1 MTQPKKTAFYDL
13 HVKNGAKIV
22 EFAGYLMPIQF
33 KGIIEEHRRVR
44 SSVGL
49 FDITHMGEF
58 EVWGKDAEKFI
69 QRMTTNDAS
78 AVLNEIDGVVESI
91 RVRDRDTKILV
102 KGHSGELKE
111 YLVPF
116 WLSWDTTL
124 DELFVYRKLG
134 LKPGDLVKAGQS
146 LWGPLN
152 TYQVQYSCM
161 CYDHGGIVDD
171 LLVYRLPDH
180 FLLVVNGACLD
191 KDFKWLS
198 DHLSGDVK
206 LINKSDETALLA
218 LQGPKAEEVMR
229 RLTDKN
235 LSGIKYYWSAWG
247 KVNGVELLFSRT
259 GYTGE
264 DGFEIYFSPAV
275 AERMWNA
282 LMDAGREFNI
292 EPIGLG
298 ARDSLRLEM
307 KYMLYGND
315 IDQTT
320 NPLEA
325 GLGWIVKPDKGN
337 FIGREPILKLKEQG
351 LKRKLVAFELLD
363 KAFPR
368 QHYEIQKNGKKIG
381 EVTSGT
387 FSPSLDKG
395 IGLGYVPIEH
405 SEAGTE
411 LDIMIRGKQN
421 KAVVVK
427 APFYKQFTH
436 K

>member
-1 MTQPKKTAFYDL
+1 MAQPKKTAFYDL

-33 KGIIEEHRRVR
+33 RGIIEEHRRVR
-44 SSVGL
+44 STVGL

-58 EVWGKDAEKFI
+58 EVRGSDAEKFI
-69 QRMTTNDAS
+69 QRMTTNDVSQLA
-78 AVLNEIDGVVESI
+78 
-91 RVRDRDTKILV
+91 
-102 KGHSGELKE
+102 
-111 YLVPF
+111 
-116 WLSWDTTL
+116 
-124 DELFVYRKLG
+124 
-134 LKPGDLVKAGQS
+134 
-146 LWGPLN
+146 

-198 DHLSGDVK
+198 DHLTGDVK
-206 LINKSDETALLA
+206 LNNVSDETALLA
-218 LQGPKAEEVMR
+218 LQGPKAEQVLR
-229 RLTDKN
+229 NLTGVS
-235 LSGIKYYWSAWG
+235 LSDIKFYWATWG
-247 KVNGVELLFSRT
+247 KVNGIEMLFSRT

-264 DGFEIYFSPAV
+264 DGFELYFSPSV
-275 AERMWNA
+275 AEKMWNA
-282 LMDAGREFNI
+282 LMEAGREFNI

-325 GLGWIVKPDKGN
+325 GIGWIVKPDKGD
-337 FIGREPILKLKEQG
+337 FIGRGPILKLKEEG

-395 IGLGYVPIEH
+395 IGLGYVPVEH
-405 SEAGTE
+405 SDIGTE
-411 LDIMIRGKQN
+411 LDIIIRGKQN
-421 KAVVVK
+421 KAVIIK

>member
-1 MTQPKKTAFYDL
+1 MKEPKKTPFYDL

-33 KGIIEEHRRVR
+33 RGIMEEHRRVR
-44 SSVGL
+44 SSIGL

-58 EVWGKDAEKFI
+58 EVWGKDAENFI
-69 QRMTTNDAS
+69 QRMTTNDVS
-78 AVLNEIDGVVESI
+78 Q
-91 RVRDRDTKILV
+91 LV
-102 KGHSGELKE
+102 
-111 YLVPF
+111 
-116 WLSWDTTL
+116 
-124 DELFVYRKLG
+124 
-134 LKPGDLVKAGQS
+134 
-146 LWGPLN
+146 

-198 DHLSGDVK
+198 DHFFGDVELK
-206 LINKSDETALLA
+206 NVSDDTALLA
-218 LQGPKAEEVMR
+218 LQGPKAEDVLKK
-229 RLTDKN
+229 LTDKK
-235 LSGIKYYWSAWG
+235 LSDIKYYWASWG
-247 KVNGVELLFSRT
+247 KVNGIEMLFSRT

-264 DGFEIYFSPAV
+264 DGFELYFAPPY
-275 AERMWNA
+275 AESMWNA
-282 LMDAGREFNI
+282 LMEAGREFDI

-325 GLGWIVKPDKGN
+325 GLGWIVKLDKGD
-337 FIGREPILKLKEQG
+337 FTGKQPIMELKQQG
-351 LKRKLVAFELLD
+351 VKRKLVAFELVD

-368 QHYEIQKNGKKIG
+368 QHYEIQKNGRKIG

-395 IGLGYVPIEH
+395 IGLGYVPVEYSGI
-405 SEAGTE
+405 GTE
-411 LDIMIRGKQN
+411 LDVIIRGKQN
-421 KAVVVK
+421 RAVVIK
-427 APFYKQFTH
+427 PPFYKNFTH

>member
-1 MTQPKKTAFYDL
+1 MTEPKKTPFYDQ

-22 EFAGYLMPIQF
+22 GFAGYLMPIQF
-33 KGIIEEHRRVR
+33 RGIIEEHRRVR

-69 QRMTTNDAS
+69 QRMTTNDVSQIA
-78 AVLNEIDGVVESI
+78 
-91 RVRDRDTKILV
+91 
-102 KGHSGELKE
+102 
-111 YLVPF
+111 
-116 WLSWDTTL
+116 
-124 DELFVYRKLG
+124 
-134 LKPGDLVKAGQS
+134 
-146 LWGPLN
+146 

-161 CYDHGGIVDD
+161 CYEYGGMVDD

-191 KDFKWLS
+191 KDYQWLS
-198 DHLSGDVK
+198 DHLEGDVELK
-206 LINKSDETALLA
+206 NVSDDTALLA
-218 LQGPKAEEVMR
+218 LQGPKAEDIMR
-229 RLTDKN
+229 KLTNTN
-235 LSGIKYYWSAWG
+235 LSELKYYWATWG
-247 KVNGVELLFSRT
+247 KVNGIEMLFSRT

-264 DGFEIYFSPAV
+264 DGFELYFAPPH
-275 AERMWNA
+275 AENMWNA
-282 LMDAGREFNI
+282 LMEAGKKFDI

-298 ARDSLRLEM
+298 ARDSLRMEM

-325 GLGWIVKPDKGN
+325 GLGWIVKLDKGN
-337 FIGREPILKLKEQG
+337 FTGKEPTLKFKQQG
-351 LKRKLVAFELLD
+351 IRRKLVAFEHLD
-363 KAFPR
+363 RAFPR
-368 QHYEIQKNGKKIG
+368 QHYEIQKDGKKIG

-395 IGLGYVPIEH
+395 IGLGYVPVEF
-405 SEAGTE
+405 SEIGTE
-411 LDIMIRGKQN
+411 WDIIIRGKGN
-421 KAVVVK
+421 KAAVVK
-427 APFYKQFTH
+427 PPFYKNFTH